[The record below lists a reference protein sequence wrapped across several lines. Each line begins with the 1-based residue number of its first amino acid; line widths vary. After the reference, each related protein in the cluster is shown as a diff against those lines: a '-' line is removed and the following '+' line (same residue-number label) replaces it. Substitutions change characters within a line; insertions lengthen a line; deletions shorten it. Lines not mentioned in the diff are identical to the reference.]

1 MTYDEI
7 GHLFNGKVIGNV
19 RVKHFVYET
28 LTAFPDDIATYIAQN
43 CWFMGSFDD
52 AFAYAFTG
60 NDLKDQHLIFLSD
73 DLFNQNKEQIHFT
86 IAHEVGHVMLGHKNS
101 IEYKQ
106 SKAEISQ
113 QEKEADAFANSYN
126 FFV

>member
-1 MTYDEI
+1 MTYEDVSHTL
-7 GHLFNGKVIGNV
+7 GGKVVGNT
-19 RVKHFVYET
+19 RIKHYVYQT
-28 LTAFPDDIATYIAQN
+28 LSLFPDDIALYIARS

-52 AFAYAFTG
+52 AYAYAFTG
-60 NDLKDQHLIFLSD
+60 NDLKNQHLIFLSD
-73 DLFNQNKEQIHFT
+73 DLFNQEKEQIQFT

-106 SKAEISQ
+106 SKKEITQ